1 MKYLWQ
7 SLGVYTDLKKNP
19 TQINIQIMNNFLL
32 GRDAGSVAPARS
44 LVHKET
50 LSLHLDL
57 LNQGPESQQSFQL
70 ILHTH

>member
-57 LNQGPESQQSFQL
+57 LNQDLNHSSFQL